1 VDDLAEWRVLKASC
15 SDPYI
20 GRELTLQDALRV
32 VGFSEQEQL
41 QLFRIP
47 AVILHIGNITLTGNG
62 SDQALIPS
70 EAQPAVD
77 KVCHLLG
84 IDVTEFSK
92 TVLRP
97 KVRAGREWVTQA
109 RTKKQA
115 EDELAALCK
124 YMYEKNFG
132 WMVDRINTALDRPSP
147 KS

>member
-1 VDDLAEWRVLKASC
+1 MDDLAEWRVLKVSCCHCLFAS
-15 SDPYI
+15 PANV
-20 GRELTLQDALRV
+20 QDALRV
-32 VGFSEQEQL
+32 VGFSDQEQL

-97 KVRAGREWVTQA
+97 KVKAGREWVTQA

-124 YMYEKNFG
+124 FMYEKNFG